1 MFRKIIL
8 GAVLALA
15 AVTGFTI
22 SAGEVNAQ
30 PLPLPH
36 RRHHVH
42 YEVLI
47 RHRHHWDS
55 YATYH
60 DVEDARRAAF
70 RLRARGYEVR
80 IEREF
85 VR

>member
-1 MFRKIIL
+1 MFRKILLGSILAITAIL
-8 GAVLALA
+8 GVSM
-15 AVTGFTI
+15 
-22 SAGEVNAQ
+22 SASDANAQ
-30 PLPLPH
+30 PLPH

-47 RHRHHWDS
+47 RHRHHWDV

-60 DVEDARRAAF
+60 DFHDARRAAW
-70 RLRARGYEVR
+70 RLRDRGYEVR
-80 IEREF
+80 IQREF